1 MQQSNQ
7 AEQNCGLV
15 AQEGTGEKKISAGVC
30 FPQMEHPGQRKRD
43 GAAGQAHQ
51 AEGGKR
57 QAGGSLGLD

>member
-7 AEQNCGLV
+7 VERKCGLV
-15 AQEGTGEKKISAGVC
+15 AQEGTGEKNISVGVC
-30 FPQMEHPGQRKRD
+30 FPQMEHPGQRKWD
-43 GAAGQAHQ
+43 DAAGQAHQ